1 MPRSSWSRACIRAI
15 ERYRR
20 LGAGRYAGRC
30 RFDPSCSTFALEAFR
45 TRAFLVALW
54 MAFWRVLRCNPLVP
68 QRSRDPVREHRRLR
82 LRPGAVPT
90 FFSFAALAGFF
101 VMGVTVFASAQS
113 ITGGCSASV
122 NGRDPASMTSSDPLV
137 VSEGETVSVEG
148 SAPSGSGGESVTTV
162 TVSGIE
168 GVVGF
173 SGESHAASGEAW
185 GGQVNVDD
193 YLKWGT
199 GLYLVEADATGS
211 GWSCS
216 ASGYVKLDGNPLT
229 KPIGLVAAGFTLV
242 GGVGAA
248 LSARPKRAPSAE
260 QIKQEFGQDVDRLVA
275 APGASPPEFEAKP
288 DTAREAWFTL
298 GCLLLAILPLFLV
311 RPIAAVVALPMPS
324 RRIMVHGHAILGA
337 MAGFL
342 AGIGVA
348 VLGQQ
353 YAFWPLTPVT
363 AFGIPAWFAL
373 LGGVRG
379 YLGRPWKVEFRVR
392 HDSTFSA
399 TEPPPPPPMP
409 GS

>member
-45 TRAFLVALW
+45 TRAFPAALW
-54 MAFWRVLRCNPLVP
+54 MTFWRVLRCNPLVP
-68 QRSRDPVREHRRLR
+68 QRSRDPVRAHRRLR

-90 FFSFAALAGFF
+90 FFSFTALVGLFLMGFALL
-101 VMGVTVFASAQS
+101 ASAQTL
-113 ITGGCSASV
+113 TGGCSSSV
-122 NGRDPASMTSSDPLV
+122 NGRDPTSMTSSDPLV
-137 VSEGETVSVEG
+137 VSEGETVSVQG
-148 SAPSGSGGESVTTV
+148 SAPGGSAGESVTTV

-173 SGESHAASGEAW
+173 SSESHAASGEAW
-185 GGQVNVDD
+185 GGDVNVDD

-199 GLYLVEADATGS
+199 GLYLVEAEATGS
-211 GWSCS
+211 GWSCT

-229 KPIGLVAAGFTLV
+229 KPIGLVAAGFTLL

-260 QIKQEFGQDVDRLVA
+260 QIKRGFGQDA
-275 APGASPPEFEAKP
+275 AALGAGAPESEAKP
-288 DTAREAWFTL
+288 DRAREVGLTL
-298 GCLLLAILPLFLV
+298 GCLLLATAFLFAV

-337 MAGFL
+337 MSGFL

-399 TEPPPPPPMP
+399 TEPPAPPPMP